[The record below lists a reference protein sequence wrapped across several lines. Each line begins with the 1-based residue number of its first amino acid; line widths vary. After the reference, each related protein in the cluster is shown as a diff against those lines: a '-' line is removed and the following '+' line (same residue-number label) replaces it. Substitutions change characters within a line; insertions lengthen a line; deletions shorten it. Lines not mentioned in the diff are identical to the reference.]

1 MITKQIHS
9 PRIQERSVGAAPEPA
24 PIRLHGI
31 DFTSAPS
38 RRKGITIAS
47 GILSGDRF
55 ELHSLS
61 HLHDFHAFEQW
72 LRQPGPWLGVF
83 DLPFSLPRELIETL
97 NWPARWPELI
107 AHVAAQTRAQLREQ
121 FMAFCDARAVGNKFA
136 HRATDVPAG
145 SSSSMKWVN
154 PPVAYMLHAGVP
166 RLVDAGVTL
175 YGMHPGDPD
184 RIALE
189 GYPGLVA
196 RSITRAS
203 YKNDDVRKQTAER
216 RAARATILTALQT
229 GDYLFG
235 IRLDAGDHLPALLDD
250 GSADLLDAVL
260 CGVMAAW
267 AWQRRDARFGLP
279 AFDPLEGWIVG
290 A

>member
-1 MITKQIHS
+1 MQ
-9 PRIQERSVGAAPEPA
+9 PM
-24 PIRLHGI
+24 RLHGI

-38 RRKGITIAS
+38 RRKAITVAS
-47 GILSGDRF
+47 GILVGDCF
-55 ELHSLS
+55 ELQDLAR
-61 HLHDFHAFEQW
+61 LHDFNEFERW

-97 NWPARWPELI
+97 NWPTRWPELI
-107 AHVAAQTRAQLREQ
+107 AHMAAQTRPELRTT
-121 FMAFCDARAVGNKFA
+121 FKGFCDARAVGNKFA

-166 RLVDAGVTL
+166 RLVEAGVTL
-175 YGMHPGDPD
+175 FGMHAGDPD

-203 YKNDDVRKQTAER
+203 YKNDELRKQTLER
-216 RAARATILTALQT
+216 RAARAAILAALQA
-229 GDYLFG
+229 GQHRFS
-235 IRLDAGDHLPALLDD
+235 IRLDAGVHLPALLDD

-260 CGVMAAW
+260 CGVLAAW

>member
-1 MITKQIHS
+1 MK
-9 PRIQERSVGAAPEPA
+9 
-24 PIRLHGI
+24 LYGI

-38 RRKGITIAS
+38 RRKAITVAS
-47 GILSGDRF
+47 GVLSGDRF
-55 ELHSLS
+55 VLQSLS
-61 HLHDFHAFEQW
+61 HLHDFDAFERW

-83 DLPFSLPRELIETL
+83 DLPFSLPRELVETL
-97 NWPARWPELI
+97 NWPAHWPELV
-107 AHVAAQTRAQLREQ
+107 AHFAAQTRPQMREQ
-121 FMAFCDARAVGNKFA
+121 FKAFCDARAVGNKFA
-136 HRATDVPAG
+136 HRATDGPAG

-175 YGMHPGDPD
+175 FGMHAGDPD

-203 YKNDDVRKQTAER
+203 YKNDEVRKQTVER
-216 RAARATILTALQT
+216 RAARQTILAALQS
-229 GDYLFG
+229 GEHRFG
-235 IRLDAGDHLPALLDD
+235 IRLDAGVHLPALLDD
-250 GSADLLDAVL
+250 GCADLLDAVL
-260 CGVMAAW
+260 CGVLAAW
-267 AWQRRDARFGLP
+267 AWQRRDARYGLP